1 MVLTSS
7 GLTTVASSHVLSN
20 MRLGSGW
27 MLHTEHACPTFHSL
41 LGVRNGTRPVTSS
54 PCWSSMVQFV
64 ALDTTEHKERRHRR
78 MKGRKGERS
87 GRAGVVMAV
96 AHRQRDSNSQH
107 TYAPR
112 APPDHMERDHCHGVV
127 YYVCTG
133 RCGADVQIEPPSRS
147 SQQTTSYHLV
157 DEVFPPTAL
166 PLASGIRKSVFRE

>member
-1 MVLTSS
+1 VIVQTSS
-7 GLTTVASSHVLSN
+7 GLITVASSHVPSN

-54 PCWSSMVQFV
+54 PCWSSMVRFV

-78 MKGRKGERS
+78 MKSRKGERS

-96 AHRQRDSNSQH
+96 AHRQCDSNSQH

-127 YYVCTG
+127 FVLDSVVLMY
-133 RCGADVQIEPPSRS
+133 S
-147 SQQTTSYHLV
+147 SN
-157 DEVFPPTAL
+157 
-166 PLASGIRKSVFRE
+166 PLAGAANRHHHIMWLTKCSRLLLCL